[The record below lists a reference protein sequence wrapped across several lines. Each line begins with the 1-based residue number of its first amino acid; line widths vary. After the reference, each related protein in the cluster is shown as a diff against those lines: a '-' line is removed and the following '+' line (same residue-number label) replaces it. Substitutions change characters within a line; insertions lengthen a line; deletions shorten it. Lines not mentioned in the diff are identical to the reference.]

1 MIGKFLKLLQKK
13 NLVRSFISDQKFNKY
28 WFKNKKWTV
37 YIKKTKNK
45 IYMLNMFIVLKAR
58 YFEKKLTYVGH
69 LQVNRLQ
76 IP

>member
-1 MIGKFLKLLQKK
+1 MIGKFLKLLQK

-45 IYMLNMFIVLKAR
+45 IYMLNMFIVLKADILR
-58 YFEKKLTYVGH
+58 K
-69 LQVNRLQ
+69 N
-76 IP
+76 